1 MWLRTLVVGLLVWAG
16 ATLLIDG
23 WLRRPRG
30 LSLYEHR
37 APFPAVVCG
46 RRSAEVAEGQL
57 TAERMGDGRAG
68 SGRPPS
74 WFGELAKR
82 RTSRFG
88 VVAALP
94 SQLAASAGV
103 GTEPT
108 ERDFVPSH
116 ARAHRDRC
124 VRPTPGTAPLRW
136 RKHQQHRAFMATQMA
151 RLLGSAPR
159 RSTEVLPTSG
169 FSPGARG
176 GRFPP
181 SLASRVA

>member
-46 RRSAEVAEGQL
+46 RRGADVAERQL

-68 SGRPPS
+68 SGRPLS

-94 SQLAASAGV
+94 SQLAASAAV

-108 ERDFVPSH
+108 ERDFHSCPLMLGLIGIGVFDLHP
-116 ARAHRDRC
+116 
-124 VRPTPGTAPLRW
+124 VRHLSSVRIW
-136 RKHQQHRAFMATQMA
+136 
-151 RLLGSAPR
+151 
-159 RSTEVLPTSG
+159 
-169 FSPGARG
+169 
-176 GRFPP
+176 
-181 SLASRVA
+181 ASSM

>member
-1 MWLRTLVVGLLVWAG
+1 MWLLTLVVGLLVWAG

-46 RRSAEVAEGQL
+46 RRGADVAERQL
-57 TAERMGDGRAG
+57 TAERTGDGRAG
-68 SGRPPS
+68 SGRPLS

-94 SQLAASAGV
+94 VNSPPVRRWEPNRLNETSCPLMLGLIGIGV
-103 GTEPT
+103 FDLHP
-108 ERDFVPSH
+108 
-116 ARAHRDRC
+116 
-124 VRPTPGTAPLRW
+124 VRHLWA
-136 RKHQQHRAFMATQMA
+136 
-151 RLLGSAPR
+151 
-159 RSTEVLPTSG
+159 
-169 FSPGARG
+169 
-176 GRFPP
+176 
-181 SLASRVA
+181 